1 MTSLFRRLRWWLRRC
16 DKGAELGEE
25 LQFHLEAETEERQD
39 DGLSRQ
45 AARFA
50 ARREPGNVTLV
61 QENTRA
67 VWIPVWLE
75 QSFQELRYGVR
86 TLWHDRGFT
95 LAAIAMLALAIGLNV
110 TAFTVMEAML
120 FRGYPLVQRNDEL
133 VYLQESAPATH
144 GLSYAD
150 FEDWRAQATSF
161 QGMSFIGEKRIQLRE
176 GTGRPSDQLTFTV
189 SVNLFGLLGVPPML
203 GRDFVPADE
212 VRGAPPVVILNYH
225 FWAARFG
232 KRSDI
237 VGSRIEVDGA
247 PATIIGVM
255 PENFDF
261 PTQWNLWMPAIR
273 STERGLTAGAYQ
285 AVARLRT
292 GVNARTARTELE
304 MINRR
309 LATTYPATNHGL
321 VPLLTDNLHSHAGPN
336 APIIYGTLWAGACFV
351 LLVACANLANL
362 TLART
367 VGRSREFETRLALGA
382 GPGRMIRQ
390 ILLEDLVLAAVAGAL
405 GWQIANW
412 AIRRWAGA
420 TASRYQILDYRVD
433 TGTLTYLVTISIVAA
448 ILFSLV
454 PIARLVRLYANGNL
468 SGNVRGATQGP
479 GARRLSRA
487 LVGGQM
493 ALAIVLLCGAGVL
506 VRSFITLITAET
518 GVRDPDHVLTG
529 FLDLPSDK
537 YGKAASRST
546 FVDRLESQLKSLPG
560 IQAASVAARL
570 PVFGMNSQAFE
581 IEGRPSPPDSADSV
595 QFVAVGSDYFQ
606 VLGASVLAGR
616 EFSDSDRTGALPVA
630 LVNQSFADRF
640 LPGGQPLGKR
650 VRVKTRDQSR
660 EWRTVVGVVSNIMQ
674 GDATRQNFKPLVYVP
689 FRQAPPVRVYFLV
702 RASIAPDQVAR
713 TVRSEIQRLESDLIL
728 EDFRTLRASFAFDGD
743 YMDVEHMELGKDA
756 AAAPVF
762 AFVALLLA
770 AIGLYAVIAHSISQR
785 TREIG
790 VRIAVGATA
799 GNIRGMILRDGLTP
813 VAAGMLLGVAA
824 SFAVNRVLQS
834 QLVGVSPYDPL
845 TIGGAPVV
853 LLVVALVACQ
863 IPARRAMN
871 VDPVVA
877 LRQD

>member
-1 MTSLFRRLRWWLRRC
+1 VTSLFRRLRWWLRRS
-16 DKGAELGEE
+16 DKEAELREE
-25 LQFHLEAETEERQD
+25 LQFHLEAETEERQH
-39 DGLSRQ
+39 DGLSQQ

-50 ARREPGNVTLV
+50 ARREMGNVTLV

-75 QSFQELRYGVR
+75 QSFQELRHGLR
-86 TLWHDRGFT
+86 RLWRDRGFT

-133 VYLQESAPATH
+133 VYLQERAPARG

-161 QGMSFIGEKRIQLRE
+161 QGMSFIGEKRVQLRE
-176 GTGRPSDQLTFTV
+176 GTGRPSDQWTFTV
-189 SVNLFGLLGVPPML
+189 SANLFGLLGVAPML

-212 VRGAPPVVILNYH
+212 VRGAPPVVILNYQ
-225 FWAARFG
+225 FWAGRFG
-232 KRSDI
+232 KRTDL
-237 VGSRIEVDGA
+237 VGTRIEVDGA

-255 PENFDF
+255 PEHFDF

-273 STERGLTAGAYQ
+273 STERGLTAGGYT

-292 GVNARTARTELE
+292 GVSARAARTELGT
-304 MINRR
+304 INRH
-309 LATTYPATNHGL
+309 LETAYPATNRGL
-321 VPLLTDNLHSHAGPN
+321 VPLLVDNMHYHAGPN

-362 TLART
+362 TLVRT
-367 VGRSREFETRLALGA
+367 IGRTREFETRLALGA
-382 GPGRMIRQ
+382 GQGRMIQ
-390 ILLEDLVLAAVAGAL
+390 QVLMESLVLAAVAGTL
-405 GWQIANW
+405 GWWITSWVIRSW
-412 AIRRWAGA
+412 AAA

-433 TGTLTYLVTISIVAA
+433 TGTLTYLVTISVVAA

-454 PIARLVRLYANGNL
+454 PIAKVVRLSASGSF

-479 GARRLSRA
+479 GGRHLSRV

-493 ALAIVLLCGAGVL
+493 ALAIVLLSGAGVL
-506 VRSFITLITAET
+506 VRSLITIITAET
-518 GVRDPDHVLTG
+518 GVRDPDQVLTG
-529 FLDLPSDK
+529 VLELPSDK
-537 YGKAASRST
+537 YAEAASRLT
-546 FVDRLESQLKSLPG
+546 FFDRLELQLKSLPG
-560 IQAASVAARL
+560 IQDASVANRL
-570 PVFGMNSQAFE
+570 PVFGINSQAFE
-581 IEGRPSPPDSADSV
+581 IEGRPSPPDSADAAP
-595 QFVAVGSDYFQ
+595 FVAVGSDYFQ
-606 VLGASVLAGR
+606 VLGASALAGR
-616 EFSDSDRTGALPVA
+616 EFGDSDRAGAVPVA

-640 LPGGQPLGKR
+640 FPGEQPLGNR

-689 FRQAPPVRVYFLV
+689 VRQEPPKSAYFLL
-702 RASIAPDQVAR
+702 RADMDPDQVAR
-713 TVRSEIQRLESDLIL
+713 AVRSEIQRLDSDLIL
-728 EDFRTLRASFAFDGD
+728 EDFRTLKASFAFDGD
-743 YMDVEHMELGKDA
+743 NMDVEHMELGKDA
-756 AAAPVF
+756 SAAPVF
-762 AFVALLLA
+762 AFMALLLA
-770 AIGLYAVIAHSISQR
+770 AIGLYAVVAHSSSQR

-790 VRIAVGATA
+790 VRMAIGATA
-799 GNIRGMILRDGLTP
+799 ENIRGMILRDGLTP
-813 VAAGMLLGVAA
+813 VAAGILLGLAA
-824 SFAVNRVLQS
+824 SLAVNRVLQS

-845 TIGGAPVV
+845 TMGGAPVV

-877 LRQD
+877 LRHD